1 MFSISGFLS
10 YCFIN
15 AFTPGPGNLLALNT
29 MVRYGFRR
37 SRFLLAG
44 IFLGYYAVQTACAF
58 MVYSLGSHFESALG
72 YMRYIGAAYIVW
84 LAFHILTSRPGSDH
98 TEKAPSLLSGFLLQ
112 LINVKIY
119 MFGITALI
127 GYVTPFSSSLGVIL
141 ATSFLIATM
150 GTCATTVW
158 AFFGTMIQGIYD
170 RYYLPVNLIMA
181 LVLLYNAF
189 TMIVH

>member
-1 MFSISGFLS
+1 MFSVSGFLS

-37 SRFLLAG
+37 SRLLLFG
-44 IFLGYYAVQTACAF
+44 IFLGYYVVQIACAF
-58 MVYSLGSHFESALG
+58 MVYSLESYVGSALV
-72 YMRYIGAAYIVW
+72 YIRYVGAAYIIW
-84 LAFHILTSRPGSDH
+84 LAIHMLKGKPSNGH
-98 TEKAPSLLSGFLLQ
+98 AEQAPSLLSGFLLQ

-127 GYVTPFSSSLGVIL
+127 GYITPFSNSIAVIIASSV
-141 ATSFLIATM
+141 LIATM

-158 AFFGTMIQGIYD
+158 AFFGTMIQGIYE
-170 RYYLPVNLIMA
+170 RYYLPMNIAMA

-189 TMIVH
+189 TIIVH

>member
-29 MVRYGFRR
+29 MVRYGFKR
-37 SRFLLAG
+37 SRALLSG
-44 IFLGYYAVQTACAF
+44 VFLGYYFVQLSCAL
-58 MVYSLGSHFESALG
+58 MVYFLESYLGSALV
-72 YMRYIGAAYIVW
+72 YIRYVGAIYIVW
-84 LAFHILTSRPGSDH
+84 LAIHILKSKPSNDRA
-98 TEKAPSLLSGFLLQ
+98 EQAPSLLAGFLLQ

-127 GYVTPFSSSLGVIL
+127 GFVIPFRNSITIIMISSLFIATSGVI
-141 ATSFLIATM
+141 
-150 GTCATTVW
+150 ATTVW

-170 RYYLPVNLIMA
+170 RYYLPMNIVMA
-181 LVLLYNAF
+181 IILLYNAF
-189 TMIVH
+189 AMIVH